1 MLVTCSQLVKAVQW
15 LSSGDHNNGV
25 SLAMPLLAFFSKWPA
40 CHQMRIF
47 GWTGSLPW
55 LQPFVPTWC
64 AGGKCQLF
72 LANVSLAD
80 IETVI
85 EHPFGMPH
93 QINLGFGS
101 KAGGKMCATLSWRVR
116 KCIDWEQGDFGKI
129 ISGSNCAIGQI
140 YTRNGSLLGKRPR
153 RPTDSGNWNH
163 HLPVLPRNNP
173 PATARSLWHS
183 WKQR

>member
-1 MLVTCSQLVKAVQW
+1 MKNEHGCLCHLLTQWVTGLFLAIFSHR
-15 LSSGDHNNGV
+15 LSSPSMTTTWSWIAKSLNSGNGSIQTSFQCLLLAV
-25 SLAMPLLAFFSKWPA
+25 SLSKPSNGCHQVTTTMEYLAMPLLAFFSKWPA

-101 KAGGKMCATLSWRVR
+101 KAGGKMCSTLS
-116 KCIDWEQGDFGKI
+116 
-129 ISGSNCAIGQI
+129 
-140 YTRNGSLLGKRPR
+140 
-153 RPTDSGNWNH
+153 
-163 HLPVLPRNNP
+163 
-173 PATARSLWHS
+173 
-183 WKQR
+183 